1 MEEEE
6 NGVTEKELKG
16 ERNWGKERGGK
27 RRKEVTKSRNR
38 EIRGES
44 DKDGDLEK
52 KVIIIFPL
60 FLFSLSFFRYLFH
73 PKINVQRDVVSCKAG
88 SPKIQ

>member
-6 NGVTEKELKG
+6 SGVTEKELKG
-16 ERNWGKERGGK
+16 ERNWGKERGGT

-52 KVIIIFPL
+52 KQEQFSLFFCFL
-60 FLFSLSFFRYLFH
+60 FLFFVIFFT
-73 PKINVQRDVVSCKAG
+73 PKSMFRG
-88 SPKIQ
+88 M